1 MDAESMNCFREKGL
15 IKYFTVIE
23 NGKKIVKWPPP
34 VFIPLLTLVQ
44 LVLFVVHEVG
54 PNLEETLQF
63 DT

>member
-1 MDAESMNCFREKGL
+1 MDTDSMNCSREKGL

-34 VFIPLLTLVQ
+34 VFIPVLTLLQ
-44 LVLFVVHEVG
+44 LVLFVVHEFD
-54 PNLEETLQF
+54 PDLEEMLQF